1 MNKIRGFTLLEIL
14 IVIIILGILVALAI
28 PQYRKTTEN
37 SKAAEAYVN
46 LDSIRKGEWAY
57 YARTGGFI
65 ITSALSDLNYLDI
78 DNPNNATNR
87 DFTYEVPLG
96 LASIYPPFCIQAKRN
111 SGPYVN
117 SRILMYANGDIDET
131 YWIGYVG
138 GGGCFLKGTMV
149 TLANG
154 KGKPIDEIKVGDLVL
169 GYDGKQIKPG
179 KITKTFFHPK
189 RKGYLLV
196 TTQDGREIKV
206 TANHRVFTGKGYR
219 RIDTLKVGDNLF
231 VEDGKELKTVKIKSI
246 VSKKEIVDIYNI
258 KVEKLH
264 TYFAQGVLAHNSK

>member
-37 SKAAEAYVN
+37 SKASEAYVN

-65 ITSALSDLNYLDI
+65 ITSALSDLNYLVI

-138 GGGCFLKGTMV
+138 SGCFLKGTMV

-169 GYDGKQIKPG
+169 GYDGNKIEPG
-179 KITKTFFHPK
+179 KVLKTFLHPK

-196 TTQDGREIKV
+196 TTEDGREIKV
-206 TANHRVFTGKGYR
+206 TGDHRVYQGKNYK
-219 RIDTLKVGDNLF
+219 RIGLLKPGDVLF
-231 VEDGKELKTVKIKSI
+231 AQENDILKPIKIKSI

-264 TYFAQGVLAHNSK
+264 TYFAQGVLAHNAK